1 MTYLVEN
8 TNENVFF
15 LNYAFLMYGKNAFD
29 EVFKNLAR
37 YRSKNN
43 IVEFSNLIYKL
54 FRRNQK
60 YCTKF

>member
-1 MTYLVEN
+1 
-8 TNENVFF
+8 
-15 LNYAFLMYGKNAFD
+15 MYGKNAFD

-43 IVEFSNLIYKL
+43 IVGLSNLIYKL